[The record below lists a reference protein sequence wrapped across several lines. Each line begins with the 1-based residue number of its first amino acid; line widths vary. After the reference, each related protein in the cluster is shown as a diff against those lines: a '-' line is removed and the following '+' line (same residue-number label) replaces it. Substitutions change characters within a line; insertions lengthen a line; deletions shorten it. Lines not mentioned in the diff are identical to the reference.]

1 LTKPLGEH
9 GQPRRLAL
17 VGPTASGKSAAACAV
32 AVELGGVEIL
42 AADSM
47 SVYRGMDVGTAKPMA
62 AERTAVPHHL
72 LDLAEPGESFTLAHF
87 QEAARDVIADVERRG
102 SRPLVV
108 GGTGLY
114 VQAIVDDLTI
124 PGQWPDARAEV
135 EAEPDTAALHRR
147 LLALDPVAAGR
158 MEPTN
163 RRRIVRALEV
173 TIGSG
178 RPFSSF
184 GPGID
189 AYPPT
194 RFDLVGL
201 RMEPAVLKARIEA
214 RVQAQLA
221 SGFLEEVQRLARRPR
236 PLSRTASQ
244 ALGYRELLAHLH
256 GEVPLEEA
264 VEAIVL
270 RTRRLAR
277 RQMAWFRRDPRI
289 TWLDLDDPTAAV
301 PILTE
306 RWRLWP

>member
-1 LTKPLGEH
+1 
-9 GQPRRLAL
+9 
-17 VGPTASGKSAAACAV
+17 VACAV
-32 AVELGGVEIL
+32 AVDLGGVEIL

-47 SVYRGMDVGTAKPMA
+47 SVYRGMDVGTAKPTASERA
-62 AERTAVPHHL
+62 AVAHHL
-72 LDLAEPGESFTLAHF
+72 LDLAEPGESFTLARF
-87 QEAARDVIADVERRG
+87 QRAAHEALAEVESRG

-114 VQAIVDDLTI
+114 VQAVVDDLTI
-124 PGQWPDARAEV
+124 PGRWPAARAGV

-147 LLALDPVAAGR
+147 LVVLDPVAAGR

-178 RPFSSF
+178 QPFSSF
-184 GPGID
+184 GPGMD

-194 RFDLVGL
+194 PFDVVGL
-201 RMEPAVLKARIEA
+201 RLEPAVLESRIEA

-221 SGFLEEVQRLARRPR
+221 AGFVEEVDSLASGPR
-236 PLSRTASQ
+236 PLSRTASR
-244 ALGYRELLAHLH
+244 ALGYRELLAHLQ
-256 GEVPLEEA
+256 GELSLEEA
-264 VEAIVL
+264 TDAIVL

-289 TWLDLDDPTAAV
+289 TWLDLDDPAAAV
-301 PILTE
+301 PILTA
-306 RWRLWP
+306 RWRLRR